1 MEKTIYDVVI
11 NSSRCGL
18 NLIHAKYMHLLH
30 NICHEPV
37 LFILNFQALPL
48 WQKPFCATALMKYD
62 VSDSAIVLPL
72 SNNRTCEDDRISQYW
87 ITVNGSVIRVMQGN
101 YGAQWRINVDFN
113 SLRSGDTYIRQRSGS
128 SLVQV
133 IAWRLL
139 GAKLLPEP
147 MMTSNWHTG
156 TNFTEIWINI
166 Q

>member
-1 MEKTIYDVVI
+1 
-11 NSSRCGL
+11 
-18 NLIHAKYMHLLH
+18 
-30 NICHEPV
+30 
-37 LFILNFQALPL
+37 
-48 WQKPFCATALMKYD
+48 MKYD

-133 IAWRLL
+133 IAWRLF

-147 MMTSNWHTG
+147 MMTYRFDPQEQISLKLESVYKFHWRKRIWKCLQTG
-156 TNFTEIWINI
+156 PNVLMHNFWGVQISWYCREKFWSIL
-166 Q
+166 